1 MPNARV
7 VIEGT
12 SNVVRVHVSGE
23 TLYNLEATQ
32 QLTRSILGR
41 LGCQGCCSGVQILFQ
56 QEEQE
61 FTVE

>member
-23 TLYNLEATQ
+23 TLYNLEVTQ

-41 LGCQGCCSGVQILFQ
+41 LVQAAVPAFRSCSSRKSRSLR
-56 QEEQE
+56 
-61 FTVE
+61 